1 MSVQYEKAQRIVS
14 KFVQTVRAAQIQKGY
29 TEMEASA
36 YTLGYLES
44 HLVGILAIEI
54 SDNAAKRVLNQMSLM
69 TGNKQKEIDNA
80 TV

>member
-14 KFVQTVRAAQIQKGY
+14 KFVQTVRQSQIQKGY

-36 YTLGYLES
+36 FALGYLES
-44 HLVGILAIEI
+44 HLVGILSVEI
-54 SDNAAKRVLNQMSLM
+54 SDNAAKRVLNQMSII
-69 TGNKQKEIDNA
+69 TSNKQKEIDNA